1 MCEASII
8 FFSELR
14 WHKTICM
21 GLVGEN
27 KTIDKGWHRN
37 AYVYEFKDISNT
49 PIYWCSFKTK
59 TRIVM
64 FIILLG
70 RLTMGVLF
78 ILKKQVGVDQGTT
91 WSLTF

>member
-37 AYVYEFKDISNT
+37 AYMNLK
-49 PIYWCSFKTK
+49 IY
-59 TRIVM
+59 
-64 FIILLG
+64 
-70 RLTMGVLF
+70 LTHQYIGVRSRPRRGL
-78 ILKKQVGVDQGTT
+78 
-91 WSLTF
+91 

>member
-1 MCEASII
+1 M
-8 FFSELR
+8 
-14 WHKTICM
+14 KTKRLIKDGTEM
-21 GLVGEN
+21 H
-27 KTIDKGWHRN
+27 I
-37 AYVYEFKDISNT
+37 YEFKDIFNT

-70 RLTMGVLF
+70 RLTMGVHF